1 MRTQRT
7 LESLLTIPIVYFV
20 FLRWIVFSTSIS
32 GPEHGTPKNGT
43 TNEMRRNR
51 RGPRRLACVCVRK
64 VLIHVVFKVAVRWKI
79 TCTLYPLSKR
89 PLARA
94 HTHKPTADSLS
105 MNEHLVYLLTYSHYD
120 ARNDYFIISFAASP
134 RILRMFFF
142 PLKHSQP
149 TNRMRFWLAA
159 FAPSIECIEKC
170 NFRLNRNRCQRQPQS
185 SVCNAAFWQQKTGK
199 FRKLNSPMVFWF
211 VLFHLSSFIRNT
223 KYGWKIVWPTRT

>member
-142 PLKHSQP
+142 S
-149 TNRMRFWLAA
+149 FEA
-159 FAPSIECIEKC
+159 FAANESYAFLIGRIRTIHRVHRKMQFSFESKSLPTPTSIE
-170 NFRLNRNRCQRQPQS
+170 R
-185 SVCNAAFWQQKTGK
+185 
-199 FRKLNSPMVFWF
+199 M
-211 VLFHLSSFIRNT
+211 
-223 KYGWKIVWPTRT
+223 